1 MNNWISRVI
10 KFGEKIKK
18 VIKKRPTKE
27 EILESSWI
35 ACCAGPI
42 RKEEIFNDDTQHV
55 CPKCNKH
62 YPLTPKQRFDFFF
75 GKDNYTI
82 IDTPKNF
89 DDPLNWPNN
98 VYKKKLSAA
107 RKLTGQHCCVLVAQ
121 GIKDGINI
129 TTFAIDSRFIG
140 GSINVAAGEA
150 IVKACQVA
158 IDSNNPLLAWSEGGG
173 QSMYESNLSLHM
185 MTKTVLAV
193 NTLKSNN
200 LPFINCYVNKC
211 YGGISAS
218 FAGISD
224 IAFVESKSTLVG
236 FAGQHIVKNQT
247 NEVLPSN
254 FQTASS
260 LLQTGFVDAIYD
272 RKEINDKIISILK
285 ILLHKHDASSEV
297 NNELT
302 DETSENY
309 KSARKQAS

>member
-18 VIKKRPTKE
+18 VIKERPTKE

-35 ACCAGPI
+35 ACCSGPV
-42 RKEEIFNDDTQHV
+42 RKKEIFNDETQHV

-62 YPLTPKQRFDFFF
+62 YPLTPRQRFDFFF

-82 IDTPKNF
+82 VETPEGY
-89 DDPLNWPNN
+89 DDPLNWPDN

-140 GSINVAAGEA
+140 GSINVSAGEA

-218 FAGISD
+218 FAG
-224 IAFVESKSTLVG
+224 
-236 FAGQHIVKNQT
+236 QHIVKNQT
-247 NEVLPSN
+247 NEVLPEN
-254 FQTASS
+254 FQTAGS

-285 ILLHKHDASSEV
+285 ILLHKHGASSEV

>member
-1 MNNWISRVI
+1 MNWLTRVL

-18 VIKKRPTKE
+18 VIKERPTKE
-27 EILESSWI
+27 EILQSSWI
-35 ACCAGPI
+35 SCCAGPVLK
-42 RKEEIFNDDTQHV
+42 KEILNDETQHV

-62 YPLTPKQRFDFFF
+62 YPLTPKQRFDYFF

-82 IDTPKNF
+82 IETPKVY
-89 DDPLNWPNN
+89 DDPLNWPGG
-98 VYKKKLSAA
+98 VYKKKLAAA
-107 RKLTGQHCCVLVAQ
+107 RKLTGQHCSVLVVQ
-121 GIKDGINI
+121 GIKDGIGI

-140 GSINVAAGEA
+140 GSINVSSGEA
-150 IVKACQVA
+150 ITKACQVA
-158 IDSNNPLLAWSEGGG
+158 IDSKNPLIAWSEGGG
-173 QSMYESNLSLHM
+173 QSMFESNLSLHM

-224 IAFVESKSTLVG
+224 VAFAESKSSLIG
-236 FAGQHIVKNQT
+236 FAGQQIVKNQT
-247 NEVLPSN
+247 NEVLPEN

-285 ILLHKHDASSEV
+285 ILLHKHAASSEV

-309 KSARKQAS
+309 KSARKEAS